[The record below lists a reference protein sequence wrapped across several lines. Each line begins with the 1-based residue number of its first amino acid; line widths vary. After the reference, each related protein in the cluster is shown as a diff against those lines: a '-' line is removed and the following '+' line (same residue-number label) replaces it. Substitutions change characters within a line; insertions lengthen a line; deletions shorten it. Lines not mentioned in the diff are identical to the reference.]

1 MKRNRRLSRVSIAEG
16 TIVVR
21 IPVSFTTL
29 NERGLLGWRIDEEP
43 KIVTPISNSKTK
55 DIIKNALRSFPKDI
69 NASIDEIT
77 VEIPVS
83 YESVGD
89 GKLGWNVG
97 NAIIGSP
104 ASREMTIR
112 IIREQLVLWFHFSP
126 KFILGGVLFLFFWKF
141 S

>member
-112 IIREQLVLWFHFSP
+112 IIREQLVL
-126 KFILGGVLFLFFWKF
+126 
-141 S
+141 